1 MQYLKASCSAPLHA
15 KDSERLLSIS
25 IRRVLP
31 QKRGSAD
38 LPLSTSISPKHRLL
52 KDIATGESKE
62 YGQGNHA
69 ERKTHRYDPEK

>member
-25 IRRVLP
+25 TRRVLP
-31 QKRGSAD
+31 QECGRAD
-38 LPLSTSISPKHRLL
+38 LPLSASIPPNHRLL
-52 KDIATGESKE
+52 KNIATGESKE